1 METLKS
7 CEVLDLER
15 GQWSAC
21 APLQIA
27 RSGSR
32 VVALQG
38 DRYLAAAGGCDDV
51 FGRAETQPTVELF
64 DVAAGAWSLLESQ
77 LVNPRTTAAVA
88 PVGRHSL
95 LVFGGAPSLT
105 SAEVYRV
112 RLPSEAAAPP
122 REEEFEEAEGGE
134 REPPALRRALAPGVV
149 GDMKDGRM
157 GCQAALLRL
166 PGRGG
171 RFPLRDTLCAVVV
184 GGERCEDSGEGPRV
198 RQFATTSVYDVA
210 ARAWREDEAVPPLSA
225 PRTAAAL
232 CVGPGRGCSLLEPA
246 SP

>member
-15 GQWSAC
+15 GQWCPC

-38 DRYLAAAGGCDDV
+38 DRYLTAAGGCDDV

-112 RLPSEAAAPP
+112 RLPSEGAEPP
-122 REEEFEEAEGGE
+122 REEAEEGA
-134 REPPALRRALAPGVV
+134 REPPALRRALEPGVV

-157 GCQAALLRL
+157 GCQAAILRL
-166 PGRGG
+166 PGREG
-171 RFPLRDTLCAVVV
+171 RFPLADTLCAVVV

-198 RQFATTSVYDVA
+198 RQFATTSVYDVG
-210 ARAWREDEAVPPLSA
+210 ARAWREDEVVPPLSA

-232 CVGPGRGCSLLEPA
+232 CVGPGRGCSSLEPA